1 MGSRAGKESVAD
13 ADVKELA
20 LLQGPYA
27 PSGPKALREIME
39 QDTLG
44 RLRQTPSGAN
54 LLPGIGEGGI
64 KKLAPL
70 PIIWDISEG
79 PSKLQPCP
87 YGQPSFC

>member
-1 MGSRAGKESVAD
+1 MGSRAGKDSVAD

-20 LLQGPYA
+20 LLQSPYA

-54 LLPGIGEGGI
+54 LLP
-64 KKLAPL
+64 
-70 PIIWDISEG
+70 
-79 PSKLQPCP
+79 
-87 YGQPSFC
+87 

>member
-54 LLPGIGEGGI
+54 LLP
-64 KKLAPL
+64 
-70 PIIWDISEG
+70 
-79 PSKLQPCP
+79 
-87 YGQPSFC
+87 